1 VGTRLYVGNIPY
13 SSTEEQLRQF
23 FSEFGQVTDVAIV
36 TDRETGR
43 PRGFAFVSFE
53 NEAQARAAEA
63 AAGRDLGGRPLVVK
77 EARERGAPPPPRG
90 EGDSRGSRPPRERP
104 PQDDRRSRDPD
115 GPHRGGGPSGPAPSR
130 PPRGPAPGP
139 PPEDGFEELREQR
152 RRQRSKKKSGAEKG
166 DRGGRTRPPE
176 EDDEPKGG
184 ANWRHW
190 LDEAE
195 E

>member
-43 PRGFAFVSFE
+43 PRGFAFVSFDT
-53 NEAQARAAEA
+53 EAEARAAEA
-63 AAGRDLGGRPLVVK
+63 AAGRDLGGRPIVVK
-77 EARERGAPPPPRG
+77 EARERGAPPPPRRDA
-90 EGDSRGSRPPRERP
+90 EGRGHRPPRESSGE
-104 PQDDRRSRDPD
+104 QDRRSRPQE
-115 GPHRGGGPSGPAPSR
+115 GSLGGHAPR
-130 PPRGPAPGP
+130 PPRAPAPGP

-152 RRQRSKKKSGAEKG
+152 RRNRSKKRAGG
-166 DRGGRTRPPE
+166 DRPERPGGRTRPPE
-176 EDDEPKGG
+176 DDEEPKGG